1 MLGEFA
7 TGSYNR
13 LVVGAD
19 REDGAGGLDL
29 ALVAHLSRLAR
40 LGLTDAE
47 MAAILPQLRAIL
59 AAVDRLQEA
68 DVSGV
73 DPTAQVGGLYDV
85 MRDDQVE
92 PGLSADEALANAPS
106 REAGLLRVPAIQ

>member
-1 MLGEFA
+1 M
-7 TGSYNR
+7 
-13 LVVGAD
+13 VGAD
-19 REDGAGGLDL
+19 REDGAGGFDL

-47 MAAILPQLRAIL
+47 MAAILPQLQAIL
-59 AAVDRLQEA
+59 AAVDRLREA

-92 PGLSADEALANAPS
+92 PSLSTDEALANAPS